1 LTHWLEAVL
10 LRVAHMGS
18 WGVVWFVVAY
28 VAAAIMFAPAFVL
41 TFAAGAIFGLW
52 RGTLIVFCAALLGSI
67 AVYGLAAPLAHGR
80 VMHRLERDRRV
91 AAIRRAVVGD
101 ALWVMFLLRL
111 SPLVPYSLLNY
122 ALALSGVRFKDFVLA
137 SVGMLPAIVMYA
149 YYGKI
154 VCDVAKLAPGVSPP
168 RGIEYRTLVGI
179 GLIATV
185 WATHLITRAARR
197 AMRQQ
202 RIADALEASLRES

>member
-1 LTHWLEAVL
+1 MSWLQAVV
-10 LRVAHMGS
+10 LRVAHMGP
-18 WGVVWFVVAY
+18 WGVVLFTAAY
-28 VAAAIMFAPAFVL
+28 VAAAVTLAPAFIL

-52 RGTLIVFCAALLGSI
+52 RGTLIVFFAALLGAI

-80 VMHRLERDRRV
+80 IMRRFERDARV
-91 AAIRRAVVGD
+91 AAIRRAVVSD

-111 SPLVPYSLLNY
+111 SPLVPYVLLNY

-154 VCDVAKLAPGVSPP
+154 VGDVAKLAAGVSPP
-168 RGIEYRTLVGI
+168 RGVEYWTLVGI
-179 GLIATV
+179 GLVATIV
-185 WATHLITRAARR
+185 ATSMITRAARR
-197 AMRQQ
+197 AMEQQ
-202 RIADALEASLRES
+202 RITGGLDGSVPE